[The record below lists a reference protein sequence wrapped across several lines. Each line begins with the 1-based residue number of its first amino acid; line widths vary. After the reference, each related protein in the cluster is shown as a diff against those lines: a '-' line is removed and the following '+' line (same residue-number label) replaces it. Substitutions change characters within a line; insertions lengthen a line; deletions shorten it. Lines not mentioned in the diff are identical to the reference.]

1 MAARCQLEIR
11 GKLSS
16 RRSTPLH
23 PAAPGPMHLRRTIPG
38 IGGLPQL
45 RVYSCQYCGGSLT
58 EADDPPDETA

>member
-23 PAAPGPMHLRRTIPG
+23 AAAPGPCIF
-38 IGGLPQL
+38 GGPFPALAVC
-45 RVYSCQYCGGSLT
+45 RSFASIAANIAVGR
-58 EADDPPDETA
+58 